1 MSTQLRPGQVRT
13 YRGRSLEELIPRI
26 RAELGPDAIILRE
39 REGLTGGVGGF
50 FAQRCVEVDAQAPAG
65 VDFYDE
71 EDAAMPEFPGDDEPY
86 EMAATGE
93 SPYASA
99 AQSYAAPSEP
109 ELSFAQRLAQARE
122 ERAASAP
129 APVSAPFPLPEAPV
143 PAARPTPDPFPPPG
157 VVRAKLKVRAKT
169 RRPMPIVPELS
180 PAPVAPA
187 PEPIAP
193 LTPEPAPFPAAQL
206 DPAAAGAVARE
217 LIARGISEAWAHE
230 LIVSAAAHMAPFAP
244 GGSLREAVRDAV
256 ASSLST
262 PPPLPSAGAAVAFV
276 GAGGAGKTRCTAALA
291 AAYARASTL
300 RVSVL
305 AAGADSGELGRLLA
319 GRDVPVS
326 ALVGAGAARAVA
338 EGRERGLVVIDTDP
352 CSPSDEEGVIAV
364 ADELGELALDAV
376 YLVVPATLSASAA
389 RQLLDGLIPVGLSAL
404 VITHADET
412 DELGTVAELAFQSGL
427 PIAFIHGGLA
437 LDGALVPAHP
447 AHVAERLVP

>member
-1 MSTQLRPGQVRT
+1 MSTQLRQGQVRT

-71 EDAAMPEFPGDDEPY
+71 EEAAMPEFPADDEPY
-86 EMAATGE
+86 EMAATAE
-93 SPYASA
+93 APYASA
-99 AQSYAAPSEP
+99 AQSYAAPNEP
-109 ELSFAQRLAQARE
+109 ELSFAERLARARQ
-122 ERAASAP
+122 ERAAIAP
-129 APVSAPFPLPEAPV
+129 TPSPLPEPAPS
-143 PAARPTPDPFPPPG
+143 ARPTPDPFPPPA

-180 PAPVAPA
+180 GAAPTPA
-187 PEPIAP
+187 PEPIAAP
-193 LTPEPAPFPAAQL
+193 FAPEPEPAVPAASAHL
-206 DPAAAGAVARE
+206 DPAAAGAMARE
-217 LIARGISEAWAHE
+217 LIARGVSEAWAHE

-244 GGSLREAVRDAV
+244 DGRLRDAVRDAV

-262 PPPLPSAGAAVAFV
+262 LPPLPSSGAAVAFV
-276 GAGGAGKTRCTAALA
+276 GAGGAGKTRCAAALA

-305 AAGADSGELGRLLA
+305 AAGADSAELERLLA

-338 EGRERGLVVIDTDP
+338 EGRERGLVVIDTDA
-352 CSPSDEEGVIAV
+352 CSPSDEEGVSAV

-389 RQLLDGLIPVGLSAL
+389 RQLLDGLMPIGLSAL
-404 VITHADET
+404 VISHADET

-427 PIAFIHGGLA
+427 PVVFIHGGLA

-447 AHVAERLVP
+447 AHVAERLLP